1 MIKNILFICVL
12 FTITISYNEAR
23 IVTLHDIQKMP
34 RSVEKDY
41 YIWRYLKYPSTTSA
55 QAKIAIKGVSHI
67 NKKIRV
73 AYRKKTGLKVTSTA
87 PKKRHHKKKLF
98 NWRIKSEANRLFE
111 HGIKMVEQKKLQ
123 QASDDFY
130 KAYYKY
136 TQRWEKDKTL
146 FWLYLLTNQK
156 NYLNTLKKSYHIN
169 MYTLLAADFTNA
181 KYPKSIVTPT
191 ATRKRS
197 PYVNESDPI
206 HWATIKHK
214 LRLPST
220 NLEALAKKCESQ
232 DSIGISSYIKARL
245 CHYTKSYFPFPYR
258 DVMRELPKKRQAL
271 IYAIARQESHFVPSA
286 ISRSFALGLMQ
297 FMPFLIDHVAKQ
309 KREVIDYD
317 EIFKPRKAIEY
328 ANYHLDYLEKY
339 LYHPLF
345 IAYAYNGGIGF
356 TKRLIK
362 KPQYFRKG
370 AFEPYLSM
378 EKITNVEA
386 REYGKK
392 VLTNYVIYLNKLGI
406 PTRMIN
412 FINQLTDPKKTD
424 RFRR

>member
-1 MIKNILFICVL
+1 
-12 FTITISYNEAR
+12 
-23 IVTLHDIQKMP
+23 
-34 RSVEKDY
+34 
-41 YIWRYLKYPSTTSA
+41 
-55 QAKIAIKGVSHI
+55 
-67 NKKIRV
+67 
-73 AYRKKTGLKVTSTA
+73 
-87 PKKRHHKKKLF
+87 
-98 NWRIKSEANRLFE
+98 
-111 HGIKMVEQKKLQ
+111 
-123 QASDDFY
+123 
-130 KAYYKY
+130 
-136 TQRWEKDKTL
+136 
-146 FWLYLLTNQK
+146 
-156 NYLNTLKKSYHIN
+156 